1 MLTANIP
8 FHSIDFHAYISQ
20 IEKATPILK
29 LGLFGKEKGLLV
41 HIFIMQTSFMQH
53 HYAKRCHLEVDS
65 KYPLSFH
72 WLTCTYILFW
82 KDNTCIDKE
91 KGRRQ
96 SPSRISG
103 SKHRYDEKY
112 KNGRE
117 LGRYDSCL
125 TTSYFYGR
133 QAFRNY
139 SNFVASLL
147 KAILEGVSLQVEAYD
162 RKVTIKVQVE
172 LCGRFLRYM
181 CELNGQDNVV
191 YVLFYFPIEYQR
203 KKCC

>member
-1 MLTANIP
+1 MLKDVTWKLTANIP
-8 FHSIDFHAYISQ
+8 FHSNDLHAHISHF
-20 IEKATPILK
+20 EKTTPVLK
-29 LGLFGKEKGLLV
+29 LRCFG
-41 HIFIMQTSFMQH
+41 
-53 HYAKRCHLEVDS
+53 
-65 KYPLSFH
+65 
-72 WLTCTYILFW
+72 
-82 KDNTCIDKE
+82 KE

-147 KAILEGVSLQVEAYD
+147 KAILEGSGVSTQMKLGRQILKLGSRGPFYITT
-162 RKVTIKVQVE
+162 VTITIIIITTIASNDGVKS
-172 LCGRFLRYM
+172 
-181 CELNGQDNVV
+181 
-191 YVLFYFPIEYQR
+191 
-203 KKCC
+203 